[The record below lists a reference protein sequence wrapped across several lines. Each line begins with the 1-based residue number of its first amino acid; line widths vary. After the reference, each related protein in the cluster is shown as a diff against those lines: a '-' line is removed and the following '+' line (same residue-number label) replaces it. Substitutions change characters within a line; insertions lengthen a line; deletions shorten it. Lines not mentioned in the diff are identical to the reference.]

1 MKKTAVIL
9 ALMLSVQ
16 LSFAYNDHRGFNLD
30 SLERAVAVWTPQ
42 AIDKASEQ
50 ELLALN
56 RSYRDLMIGW
66 LNLNAEKTKFYGK
79 KALAISVSQ
88 GWQEASND
96 AYRYVGL
103 SFYGQEQY
111 DSALVY
117 FLRSVECVDKMA
129 AGATSPNNPNGYTE
143 KEVDDCYAALYG
155 TIGNLYN
162 VMDNIP
168 EAMNYYLKAGE
179 LFDKYGWNE
188 SNTVLWYNIGETWMD
203 EGDLDKARDAYDKAV
218 HYAAASGDSLMMIY
232 SYKGLGRLY
241 MEKKQAAKALK
252 YLREVNAYYAVHPE
266 EGDVFPRE
274 TLEFIDS
281 VLTRQKKQLS
291 LMLAGSILVILLLAG
306 LLFVVL
312 KLRKTKQ
319 EKAEASALIE
329 EVLEEIPPQRED
341 VKLSPREQDILDL
354 LSKGYTAPDIGKA
367 LGLSHETIRWYRKK
381 LIAKFDVSNTAEL
394 ISIAKE
400 MGLI

>member
-1 MKKTAVIL
+1 MKKTAAIL
-9 ALMLSVQ
+9 ALLLSVQ
-16 LSFAYNDHRGFNLD
+16 YSFAYNDHRGFNLD

-42 AIDKASEQ
+42 TIDKASSQ
-50 ELLALN
+50 ELLRLN

-66 LNLNAEKTKFYGK
+66 INLNAEKTRFYGK
-79 KALAISVSQ
+79 KALSISVPQ
-88 GWQEASND
+88 GWQEASYD

-103 SFYGQEQY
+103 SFYGQEKY

-117 FLRSVECVDKMA
+117 FGKAVECVDKMA
-129 AGATSPNNPNGYTE
+129 AGATSPLSPDGYTE
-143 KEVDDCYAALYG
+143 KAIDDGYAALYG

-162 VMDNIP
+162 EMGKIP
-168 EAMNYYLKAGE
+168 EAMEYYKKAGE
-179 LFDKYGWNE
+179 IFDKYGWNE
-188 SNTVLWYNIGETWMD
+188 SNTVLWYNIGETWME
-203 EGDLDKARDAYDKAV
+203 EGDFGKAQHAYEKASD
-218 HYAAASGDSLMMIY
+218 YAAASGDSLMLIY

-241 MEKKQAAKALK
+241 MEKKQAGKALK

-266 EGDVFPRE
+266 EGNVFPRE

-291 LMLAGSILVILLLAG
+291 LMLAGSVLVILMLAG
-306 LLFVVL
+306 LLFAAL
-312 KLRKTKQ
+312 RLRKAKQ
-319 EKAEASALIE
+319 EKAEATELIE
-329 EVLEEIPPQRED
+329 EVLEEIPRQRED
-341 VKLSPREQDILDL
+341 LKLSEREKDILDL

-381 LIAKFDVSNTAEL
+381 LIAKFDVANTAEL
-394 ISIAKE
+394 VSIAKE